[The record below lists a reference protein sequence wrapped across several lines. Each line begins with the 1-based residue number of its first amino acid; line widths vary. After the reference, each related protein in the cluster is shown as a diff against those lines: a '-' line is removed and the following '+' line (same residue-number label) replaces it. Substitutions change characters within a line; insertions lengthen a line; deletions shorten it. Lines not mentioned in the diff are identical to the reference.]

1 MENKKTITA
10 PILFFT
16 ILFIFSLFALL
27 VVEFAEES
35 RNQIPVY
42 DQVPDFTFMESR
54 GQQFG
59 LQDLKGKL
67 SIIDFF
73 FTTCRG
79 PCPLMSKEMEKLYNY
94 YLTTDKVQF
103 VSISVDPKR
112 DSLSVL
118 RAYAERYGVIDNRW
132 NFLNGDIEEVKRLS
146 EEGFKLGADFPDMH
160 NTNFILVD
168 HKGIIRGYY
177 DPFNSASMKLL
188 KTQIRQIGKRLQ

>member
-1 MENKKTITA
+1 MKNKKTITT

-16 ILFIFSLFALL
+16 ILFIFSLFALF
-27 VVEFAEES
+27 VIEFAEES

-59 LQDLKGKL
+59 LKDLKSKL
-67 SIIDFF
+67 NIIDFF

-94 YLTTDKVQF
+94 YHTTDKVQF
-103 VSISVDPKR
+103 ISISVDPKR

-118 RAYAERYGVIDNRW
+118 KAYADKHGVSDNHW

-168 HKGIIRGYY
+168 HNGIIRGYY
-177 DPFNSASMKLL
+177 DPFNDSSMRLL
-188 KTQIRQIGKRLQ
+188 KTHIRQLGKSLQ